1 MCFRSGKKQAWKD
14 YKDHEARVAELV
26 EFYEEIGRK
35 KTNGEEHARKL
46 LVSYPGG
53 IGKLAIALD
62 KKYHHIPYGW
72 EEILE
77 EAQRKE
83 ELDGGSDSD

>member
-1 MCFRSGKKQAWKD
+1 M
-14 YKDHEARVAELV
+14 AELV

-35 KTNGEEHARKL
+35 KANGEEHARKL

-72 EEILE
+72 EDILE

-83 ELDGGSDSD
+83 ELDGSDSD